1 MEVVYRCCCGLDVHN
16 KITVACLL
24 KGRSKQIREI
34 GTTTAEIRELTDWLL
49 SQDCEMVAMESTGAY
64 WKPLYNILETV
75 GLSAMVVNAQH
86 MKAVP
91 GRKTDVNDAE

>member
-1 MEVVYRCCCGLDVHN
+1 MSLAYGWLPYLRDKFIVTGGCE
-16 KITVACLL
+16 KI
-24 KGRSKQIREI
+24 
-34 GTTTAEIRELTDWLL
+34 
-49 SQDCEMVAMESTGAY
+49 AMESTASY

>member
-1 MEVVYRCCCGLDVHN
+1 
-16 KITVACLL
+16 
-24 KGRSKQIREI
+24 
-34 GTTTAEIRELTDWLL
+34 
-49 SQDCEMVAMESTGAY
+49 MESTASY